1 MFRTA
6 ITMKPVERPISL
18 DSKILSMGSCF
29 ADFIGG
35 QLKKNKFNIVTN
47 PFGVIFHPLAQFEIL
62 KLALNHELPADHSY
76 LRNQNIWYNYLFHS
90 SISHASRAN
99 LENDIKQRI
108 EDLRIRLAEAD
119 FLLLTFGTAIQ
130 YRHKNSGM
138 LVANCHKV
146 PGREFDKGL
155 TAVETLVDG
164 FQQLLVSMEDHHPH
178 IIISVSPIRHLK
190 EGIENNCVSKSA
202 LRVACQQIVERHPHI
217 TYFPGYEIMMDDL
230 RDYRFF
236 EKDMIHPNETA
247 REYIWEL
254 FRSCYLDRNAQNF
267 VDQWGKIAQ
276 NLDHRPFHPQ
286 SAAYQDF
293 IRKTL
298 ALIEKLPAG
307 IDTTKEVELL
317 KISLK

>member
-1 MFRTA
+1 
-6 ITMKPVERPISL
+6 
-18 DSKILSMGSCF
+18 MGSCF
-29 ADFIGG
+29 ADYIGG

-62 KLALNHELPADHSY
+62 RLALHKELPPDHSY
-76 LRNQNIWYNYLFHS
+76 LFNQDIWYNYLFHS
-90 SISHASRAN
+90 SVSHTSRTS
-99 LENDIKQRI
+99 LESDLKQRI
-108 EDLRIRLAEAD
+108 NDLGARLAEAD

-130 YRHKNSGM
+130 YHHKSTDM

-146 PGREFDKGL
+146 PNKQFEKAL
-155 TAVETLVDG
+155 TSPEVIVAA
-164 FQQLLVSMEDHHPH
+164 FQRLLAAMEDQLPR
-178 IIISVSPIRHLK
+178 IIISVSPVRHLK
-190 EGIENNCVSKSA
+190 EGMENNSVSKSV
-202 LRVACQQIVERHPHI
+202 LRVACQQIIARNPDI

-254 FRSCYLDRNAQNF
+254 FKSCYLDQDAQKF
-267 VDQWGKIAQ
+267 LEQWGKIAQ

-286 SAAYQDF
+286 SSTHQDF

-298 ALIEKLPAG
+298 ALIEKLPAE

-317 KISLK
+317 KNRLK